1 MGTASTIGTV
11 IVGIIALIIII
22 SIIAFFVKLL
32 APLFI
37 GLIVLAVIIGA
48 GIWIYMRLNAR

>member
-11 IVGIIALIIII
+11 IIGIIALIIII
-22 SIIAFFVKLL
+22 SVIVFFVKLL
-32 APLFI
+32 APLFL

-48 GIWIYMRLNAR
+48 GFWIYMRLKAK